1 MNYRFLVGKRKAF
14 RTAAESLLQR
24 LRDDLRIANLQSLE
38 LYDIYDIYGAT
49 ATDLELL
56 KNDICTSP
64 ATDEIVP
71 DVAALLQTLELAG
84 RSWLAWEFLPAQFD
98 QRAAAAEQSLLLLRA
113 GSGTASDAETAK
125 TAETTQSANLPRIR
139 TGFLAAFTS
148 STPDGRISPADY
160 ERIRDYLINPVECRV
175 KDTSVLAPPALP
187 EAESVPTLTGFI
199 KNSPDELAEFKSD
212 YGLAMTLADLEHVQ
226 KYFHDEERRDPTE
239 TEIRVLD
246 TYWSDH
252 CRHTTFETELTDI
265 AITPGPWREEIESAL
280 LEYTRLREFNERT
293 GRPVTL
299 MDMATSVGRAFR
311 REGRLDDWEVSDEI
325 NACTIEVDLPT
336 ANGNEPWLIFFKNET
351 HNHPTEIEPF
361 GGAATCLG
369 GIIRDPLSG
378 RGYVYQAMRIS
389 GAADTTAPLGATLPG
404 KLPQS
409 VISRTAAEGFSSYG
423 NQIGLPSTYLKEI
436 YHPGYVAKRLEAG
449 AVVAA
454 APRANVQRGIPAP
467 GDLILL
473 VGGPTGRDGIGGATG
488 SSKKHTSESL
498 DTSASQVQKGN
509 PPEERK
515 LQRLFR
521 RHEAARLIKKCN
533 DFGAGGVSVAV
544 GELADGLHIN
554 LDNIRVKYPGLNGTE
569 LAISESQ
576 ERMAIMID
584 PADLAEFTRYAT
596 EEDLL
601 VTQLATVTAEPRLVI
616 NWRGQRI
623 VDMSRAFLNTNG
635 VRQEQT
641 VRIAGAPCDDYPYQ
655 RAAEM
660 LGTEERAPESDNAE
674 APEAQT
680 LRTEKIAPES
690 PDTDKTTTAADTP
703 DFAAK
708 LYSALTSPNVA
719 SQKRMAS
726 QFDSTIGRT
735 TVLLPWGGVTR
746 RTEEEGSI
754 QLIPQSEGDVTPA
767 TATATVL
774 THGYDPELSHCS
786 PFLGAMYSVVEACAR
801 QTALGADYTRARL
814 SNQEFFP
821 SPGQKP
827 ERWGLPAAALLGLV
841 KAQLELGTP
850 SIGGKDSMS
859 GTFNDIDVPPTLI
872 TFAVTLMPANKVVS
886 AALPMPGLDLYL
898 AAHRPLTNGMPNFP
912 QLRRLWQRVHTD
924 MRNGDIVAASTVK
937 SGGLAEAVVKM
948 AIGNNI
954 GLKLESFA
962 DWFAPLPGSLVI
974 ASNRP
979 LSDPDYI
986 HIGRSMERPFVK
998 FPEYSIPIDKAAAW
1012 LDERYAPNYPDAPDL
1027 GDRPQARFELPAGAE
1042 INPAQI
1048 YQNVSLPVS
1057 SASAGRS
1064 TADKGADRCAVD
1076 RNAAVPQNSTALH
1089 LTIRPQ
1095 ILLPVFYGT
1104 NGEYDLAAAFAA
1116 AGGRPIEARIAN
1128 RGPVELASSLAAF
1141 AEQLDQ
1147 SQILALA
1154 GGFASGVEPGGAG
1167 RFVALALRNERV
1179 AAAVER
1185 LLARGGL
1192 ILGIANGFQALLDCG
1207 LLPWGKITPADEPR
1221 AVLFRNASNRHKA
1234 AISHTVVRSN
1244 RSPWLADFVVGEQHC
1259 LAFSHD
1265 EGRFMVSQQTA
1276 AELFANDQVATQYC
1290 DPDGSPTM
1298 DPAYNPNG
1306 SDYAVEGI
1314 ISPDGRIFGKMGHAE
1329 RYIPGLYRNVP
1340 GQFDQNIFRSG
1351 VRYFEI

>member
-1 MNYRFLVGKRKAF
+1 MMNYRFLVGKREAF

-24 LRDDLRIANLQSLE
+24 LCEDLRIADLQSLE
-38 LYDIYDIYGAT
+38 FYDIYDIYGAT

-71 DVAALLQTLELAG
+71 DVAVLLQKLALDN
-84 RSWLAWEFLPAQFD
+84 RSWLAWEFLPTQFD
-98 QRAAAAEQSLLLLRA
+98 QRAASAEQSLLLLRA
-113 GSGTASDAETAK
+113 GSGTVTGASSGAGSGSGAASSAGPGMKAAET
-125 TAETTQSANLPRIR
+125 ANLPRIR
-139 TGFLAAFTS
+139 TGFLVVFTS
-148 STPDGRISPADY
+148 SAPDGRISPTDY

-175 KDTSVLAPPALP
+175 KDMSVLTPPALP
-187 EAESVPTLTGFI
+187 EAEPVPTLTGFI
-199 KNSPDELAEFKSD
+199 KNSPGELAAFKAD
-212 YGLAMTLADLEHVQ
+212 YGLAMTRADLEHVQ
-226 KYFHDEERRDPTE
+226 KYFRDEERRDPTE

-336 ANGNEPWLIFFKNET
+336 ANGSEPWLIFFKNET

-389 GAADTTAPLGATLPG
+389 GAADTTAPLDATLPG

-409 VISRTAAEGFSSYG
+409 VISRTAADGFSSYG

-454 APRANVQRGIPAP
+454 APRANVQRGTPTP

-488 SSKKHTSESL
+488 SSKKHTSDSL

-544 GELADGLHIN
+544 GELADGLNIN
-554 LDNIRVKYPGLNGTE
+554 LDVIRVKYPGLNGTE

-601 VTQLATVTAEPRLVI
+601 ITQLATVTAEPRLVI

-623 VDMSRAFLNTNG
+623 VDMSRTFLNTNG
-635 VRQEQT
+635 VRQEQI
-641 VRIAGAPCDDYPYQ
+641 VRIAGAPLDDYPYR
-655 RAAEM
+655 RAAEI

-674 APEAQT
+674 VPDAQT
-680 LRTEKIAPES
+680 LGAEEVA
-690 PDTDKTTTAADTP
+690 TTADTA

-708 LYSALTSPNVA
+708 LYSVLTSPNVA
-719 SQKRMAS
+719 SQKRMAL

-746 RTEEEGSI
+746 RTEEEGSV

-821 SPGQKP
+821 SPGKDP
-827 ERWGLPAAALLGLV
+827 ERWGLPAAALLGLI

-872 TFAVTLMPANKVVS
+872 TFAVTLMPANEVIS
-886 AALPMPGLDLYL
+886 AALPTPGLDLYL

-912 QLRRLWQRVHTD
+912 QLRRLWQRVRDD
-924 MRNGDIVAASTVK
+924 MRSGDVVAASTVK

-954 GLKLESFA
+954 GIKLEPVD
-962 DWFAPLPGSLVI
+962 DWFAALPGSLVI

-1027 GDRPQARFELPAGAE
+1027 GDRPQARFELPAGTE

-1048 YQNVSLPVS
+1048 YQDVPHSVP
-1057 SASAGRS
+1057 SAPHGS
-1064 TADKGADRCAVD
+1064 
-1076 RNAAVPQNSTALH
+1076 PALH
-1089 LTIRPQ
+1089 LKSGPRV
-1095 ILLPVFYGT
+1095 LLPVFYGT

-1116 AGGRPIEARIAN
+1116 AGGRSVEARIAN
-1128 RGPVELASSLAAF
+1128 RGPAELADSLAAF

-1179 AAAVER
+1179 AAAIER
-1185 LLARGGL
+1185 FLARGGL

-1207 LLPWGKITPADEPR
+1207 LLPWGKITPADEPHPI
-1221 AVLFRNASNRHKA
+1221 LFRNASNRHRA

-1244 RSPWLADFVVGEQHC
+1244 RSPWLADFAVGEQHS

-1265 EGRFMVSQQTA
+1265 EGRFMVAPEVA
-1276 AELFANDQVATQYC
+1276 AELFANDQIATQYC
-1290 DPDGSPTM
+1290 RPDGSPTM

-1306 SDYAVEGI
+1306 SDYAVEGLT
-1314 ISPDGRIFGKMGHAE
+1314 SPDGQIFGKMGQAE

-1340 GQFDQNIFRSG
+1340 GQFDQNIFRAG
-1351 VRYFEI
+1351 VRYFAM